1 MALTA
6 CDVCGKE
13 FESRSGGKRCSPECK
28 RAAMREYQRVYRR
41 ISPPQKSPSAL
52 ARAVAANIPDGEYDA
67 PLPKVKR
74 LEVDGRLYEVDA
86 DGKPHLM
93 GTYKDY
99 FFPVRQS
106 LIDALEARR

>member
-1 MALTA
+1 MTKA

-13 FESRSGGKRCSPECK
+13 FEPFTNSKRCSEECK
-28 RAAMREYQRVYRR
+28 REGLRRVWRRKSAARR
-41 ISPPQKSPSAL
+41 GPSLL
-52 ARAVAANIPDGEYDA
+52 AQSVAASIPDGEYES
-67 PLPKVKR
+67 PLPNVKR